1 MTPPPSSDTIAT
13 FWRRILAVDTLAE
26 TDNILAKGATSLHVL
41 QFINW
46 IEKHWHRRLPI
57 RAVYM
62 GPTISEC
69 AMAVAVLAPVSPDD
83 SARTAYAAP
92 NTVDF
97 LQVLTGAQRH
107 FHAEAR
113 RDPANP
119 SLYVEASFHIT
130 GDVNLP
136 ALRQSFDIVGR
147 RHEALHCY
155 FVHEGAAVERRLDPD
170 AQASIRCLNIDDTGA
185 PRDISTLSAR
195 LAADLIE
202 QTIDLS
208 RAPLYRVVLAELGRR
223 EWLAVIC
230 AHHIILDG
238 PGLHL
243 WLKEV
248 SDVYAEILA
257 TGSVRPALAA
267 PQQSTYLAWLDAQ
280 LSSDVVVDAVDAF
293 RQTMSGAET
302 TISFAPVERTSG
314 GPGLMHGSY
323 RILLS
328 ENARAAVAG
337 FAADH
342 GCSHYAALITAW
354 NIVIYRRLGIQDMT
368 FRAAGSARDHAEF
381 AQMIGMLWAPLYV
394 RCQFSSDTT
403 VGQLAGLAQ
412 ASVIRSQAFLHMPFD
427 TLVDA
432 LRPEIDMEKTP
443 PNFHFTL
450 HGNRLDRSLRLKG
463 AEVSPLSFE
472 RIDHGADIKIH
483 MNDGGDRL
491 SGRLVYRADRLSES
505 FVSEL
510 GREFCG
516 VAARLRDWA
525 QQPIS
530 ACRRIYALA

>member
-1 MTPPPSSDTIAT
+1 MTPPPSSEAIAT

-41 QFINW
+41 QFLNW

-62 GPTISEC
+62 GPTVSEC
-69 AMAVAVLAPVSPDD
+69 ATAVAVLAPISPDD
-83 SARTAYAAP
+83 SIRTADHARNA
-92 NTVDF
+92 VDF
-97 LQVLTGAQRH
+97 LPGLTGAQRH

-119 SLYVEASFHIT
+119 SLYVEASFHVT

-170 AQASIRCLNIDDTGA
+170 AQAGIRCLNIDDTEL
-185 PRDISTLSAR
+185 PRDIATLSAR
-195 LAADLIE
+195 LSSDLIE

-223 EWLAVIC
+223 DWLVVIC

-243 WLKEV
+243 WLREV
-248 SDVYAEILA
+248 SAVYAEILA
-257 TGSVRPALAA
+257 TGSATPALAA

-280 LSSDVVVDAVDAF
+280 LSGEIVGEAVNAF
-293 RQTMSGAET
+293 RQTMTGADT
-302 TISFAPVERTSG
+302 TISFAPAERTSG
-314 GPGLMHGSY
+314 GPGLMRGSY
-323 RILLS
+323 RIPFS
-328 ENARAAVAG
+328 EKACAAVSG

-354 NIVIYRRLGIQDMT
+354 NIVIYRRLGMQDMT
-368 FRAAGSARDHAEF
+368 IRAAGSARDHAEF

-412 ASVIRSQAFLHMPFD
+412 ASVARSQAFLHMPFD

-450 HGNRLDRSLRLKG
+450 HGNRLDRSLRLEG

-491 SGRLVYRADRLSES
+491 TGRLVYRADRLSES
-505 FVSEL
+505 FVDEL

-525 QQPIS
+525 QQSIS
-530 ACRRIYALA
+530 ACRRISALD